1 MEEVDAVMEV
11 VEARTG
17 NLSNVKSLL
26 STNLLRGFS
35 NNGYSGSSSGC
46 GSFTC
51 GGGNNGGGNLG
62 GYARTGGGGCGG
74 GCWKKKREAA
84 EKMIMKYQNE

>member
-1 MEEVDAVMEV
+1 M
-11 VEARTG
+11 TIYSGFG
-17 NLSNVKSLL
+17 NN
-26 STNLLRGFS
+26 GFS
-35 NNGYSGSSSGC
+35 GGSSGC

-62 GYARTGGGGCGG
+62 GYARTGGCGG

-84 EKMIMKYQNE
+84 EKMIQKYQN